1 MKLQIHELKNLI
13 TKKMSKNLKTIAL
26 ITIVILAVSCK
37 KDNAINPNS
46 PIANFTIV
54 NDTIPYG
61 IGSNLVFDF
70 TNTSTNATSY
80 RWDFGGGYSATTTNG
95 RIAYTTTDLVN
106 FFSTNAVVG
115 GDIYHSNQV
124 KLIAKNGNDSTV
136 ISKTIVVREEL

>member
-1 MKLQIHELKNLI
+1 MKK
-13 TKKMSKNLKTIAL
+13 LKTMAL
-26 ITIVILAVSCK
+26 LAIVILAASCK
-37 KDNAINPNS
+37 KNNAINPNL

-70 TNTSTNATSY
+70 INTSTNATSY

-95 RIAYTTTDLVN
+95 HIAYTTIDVVN

-124 KLIAKNGNDSTV
+124 KLIAKNGNDSTI
-136 ISKTIVVREEL
+136 ISKTIVIREEL

>member
-1 MKLQIHELKNLI
+1 MKSQIHELKNLI
-13 TKKMSKNLKTIAL
+13 TKKMSKNIKTIAL
-26 ITIVILAVSCK
+26 IAIVILAVSWK
-37 KDNAINPNS
+37 KDKSVNPNL
-46 PIANFTIV
+46 PIANFTIID
-54 NDTIPYG
+54 DTIPYG

-80 RWDFGGGYSATTTNG
+80 RWDFGGGYSATTTNS

-115 GDIYHSNQV
+115 GDVYHSNQV

>member
-1 MKLQIHELKNLI
+1 MKK
-13 TKKMSKNLKTIAL
+13 LKTMAL
-26 ITIVILAVSCK
+26 LAIVILAASCK
-37 KDNAINPNS
+37 KNNATNPNL
-46 PIANFTIV
+46 PIANFTIID
-54 NDTIPYG
+54 DTIPYG

-95 RIAYTTTDLVN
+95 HIAYTTIDVVN

-124 KLIAKNGNDSTV
+124 RLIAKNGNDSTI
-136 ISKTIVVREEL
+136 ISKTIVIREEL